1 MASVVKMGSAV
12 YLKFGAHM
20 DELSDMKFT
29 FERIGGEAFVF
40 DLTSLESVGRHA
52 LNELMNFQEQ
62 ARKKGDVYILTPQ
75 TKMREELL
83 SLHAIKDSE
92 IYKDRAEVCLALK
105 EKAKGH
111 FPI

>member
-12 YLKFGAHM
+12 YLKFNPDM

-29 FERIGGEAFVF
+29 FERIGGESFVF
-40 DLTSLESVGRHA
+40 DLTSIKSMGRHA
-52 LNELMNFQEQ
+52 LNELMNFQEE
-62 ARKKGDVYILTPQ
+62 ARKKGDVYILTPESN
-75 TKMREELL
+75 MREELL
-83 SLHAIKDSE
+83 NLHAIKDCE
-92 IYKDRAEVCLALK
+92 IYKDRNEVRQALK